1 MNGQPRD
8 INTLGNV
15 EITGISGSGDYF
27 ERFDNKVDGT
37 DPDEVDLQKRAMAK
51 KIYQLLI
58 ADNQIRGDD
67 PSTENVVENF

>member
-1 MNGQPRD
+1 M
-8 INTLGNV
+8 GNLEISIHWEMLKLLVSVEV
-15 EITGISGSGDYF
+15 EIILSVLTIKSMHG
-27 ERFDNKVDGT
+27 

-67 PSTENVVENF
+67 PSTENVVEENF